1 MIDTRSEEHV
11 TLHTFKPEESL
22 KLAASI
28 GRVLQKGDCVA
39 LFGPLGSGKT
49 LFAQGIAKGLDVP
62 GEFYITSPTFT
73 IINEYPG
80 RFTLY
85 HLDLYRIGEE
95 DELSELGL
103 EEIFSGKYIV
113 VIEWPEKLTR
123 DFLVECNIKI
133 QLAISAPEER
143 KIIVT
148 SSNKIVLY
156 AAQSL
161 FPSQCR

>member
-1 MIDTRSEEHV
+1 MINTRSEEHV
-11 TLHTFKPEESL
+11 SLHTSKPEETL

-28 GRVLQKGDCVA
+28 GKVLQEGDCIA
-39 LFGPLGSGKT
+39 LHGPLGSGKT
-49 LFAQGIAKGLDVP
+49 LFAQGIAKGLDVS

-103 EEIFSGKYIV
+103 EEIFSGKGIV

-123 DFLVECNIKI
+123 DFLIECNVKI
-133 QLAISAPEER
+133 ELIIAGWEER
-143 KIIVT
+143 KIIIT
-148 SSNKIVLY
+148 SSSKSVLY

-161 FPSQCR
+161 FPSPC